1 VDETVTRM
9 EAVTQKNA
17 SLVEESTAS
26 LSAVDRQVDGML
38 EVVSFFNVAHA
49 GVRDLQ
55 ADLAK
60 RVVAPAGEP
69 TAKPAMPA
77 ERRQPPAARVAADRW
92 KGF

>member
-1 VDETVTRM
+1 
-9 EAVTQKNA
+9 
-17 SLVEESTAS
+17 
-26 LSAVDRQVDGML
+26 ML

-60 RVVAPAGEP
+60 RLAAA
-69 TAKPAMPA
+69 AKLGPPA
-77 ERRQPPAARVAADRW
+77 EPRPAAPPSRTATDRW